1 MTDPVPV
8 RIPRPFAE
16 VQFAVEA
23 LFSVRLPL
31 MATNP
36 LRLNGPL
43 TVVTPA
49 PVIRPP
55 DQLNVPFVVSVPV
68 PASVPAR
75 NVKVVAA
82 GMATAV
88 LTFRVPLLLSRTVP
102 GPVTVVPALR
112 SKTPAANSSVADA
125 PETVSAA
132 LLLPLAPRLSV
143 PLWTSTVPVLVNRMV
158 IDEVPVP
165 ADFLKVPELLNV
177 VAPP

>member
-1 MTDPVPV
+1 M
-8 RIPRPFAE
+8 
-16 VQFAVEA
+16 
-23 LFSVRLPL
+23 
-31 MATNP
+31 
-36 LRLNGPL
+36 
-43 TVVTPA
+43 
-49 PVIRPP
+49 
-55 DQLNVPFVVSVPV
+55 VSVPV
-68 PASVPAR
+68 PARVPAR

-82 GMATAV
+82 GMVTAV

-112 SKTPAANSSVADA
+112 SKTPAANSRVADA

-143 PLWTSTVPVLVNRMV
+143 PLWTSTAPVLVNRMV
-158 IDEVPVP
+158 IDVVPAP